1 MRNFCV
7 SRKKNKLS
15 TFLTHFTCNLV
26 GSDYTAIDR
35 SAARLLLDNLSKIRQ
50 LAWWHFDLHRDDMIE
65 RKIRAITNVT
75 NADLKF
81 ILTTVN
87 KQIQL
92 SIQQHDDEPELE
104 QTLS

>member
-1 MRNFCV
+1 MSNVARDICRLVAPKVRNFCV

-35 SAARLLLDNLSKIRQ
+35 SAARSY
-50 LAWWHFDLHRDDMIE
+50 RDDMIE